1 MTKMGN
7 GTTFAA
13 VFQTNFLV
21 RFQSIP
27 FPLRSIQMHKISYET
42 DYFSLANI
50 IEKVENKGPLILSV
64 LI

>member
-1 MTKMGN
+1 MPKMGN

-13 VFQTNFLV
+13 VFFLV

-27 FPLRSIQMHKISYET
+27 CPLKTLQMHKISYGT

-50 IEKVENKGPLILSV
+50 IEKSSAKNEEEFVSFLFFA
-64 LI
+64 